1 MLAEKFALRTDSLGR
16 LIGLPP
22 LASKEEVEIIVIRK
36 EPVSPRSG
44 HRPSPR
50 LAYSG
55 AMLTGDDIEPA
66 FTAEEWGQLFQDGKD
81 RCSFSISTPGF
92 AGCTRSWARGC

>member
-1 MLAEKFALRTDSLGR
+1 MLAEKFALRTDGRGR

-22 LASKEEVEIIVIRK
+22 LAPNEEVEIIVMRK

-55 AMLTGDDIEPA
+55 AMLMGDDIKPA
-66 FTAEEWGQLFQDGKD
+66 FTAEEWGELFQDGKG
-81 RCSFSISTPGF
+81 R
-92 AGCTRSWARGC
+92 

>member
-1 MLAEKFALRTDSLGR
+1 MLAEKFALRTDGQGR

-22 LASKEEVEIIVIRK
+22 LAPNEEVEIIVMRK

-50 LAYSG
+50 LVHSG
-55 AMLTGDDIEPA
+55 AKFMGDDIEPA
-66 FTAEEWGQLFQDGKD
+66 FTAEEWGELFQDGKD
-81 RCSFSISTPGF
+81 R
-92 AGCTRSWARGC
+92 